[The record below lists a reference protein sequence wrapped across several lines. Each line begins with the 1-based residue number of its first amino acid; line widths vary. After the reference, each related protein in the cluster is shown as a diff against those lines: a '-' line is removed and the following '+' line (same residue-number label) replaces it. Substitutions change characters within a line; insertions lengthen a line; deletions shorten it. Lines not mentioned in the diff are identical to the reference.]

1 MAAGR
6 QRDWTSL
13 NGSGKAVT
21 LGPAEILLT
30 SMDADGTQ
38 DGFDLDLTRAV
49 AEEVPVPVI
58 ASGGAGK
65 LEDFYRVLTE
75 GKADAGPCRVGLPLW
90 NLPYQGSEGL
100 SFKTRRRRA
109 ALKKGAFPHNRG
121 RALPAS
127 SAKAPRQ
134 GLGNVIQ

>member
-1 MAAGR
+1 M
-6 QRDWTSL
+6 
-13 NGSGKAVT
+13 
-21 LGPAEILLT
+21 P
-30 SMDADGTQ
+30 DGTQ

-65 LEDFYRVLTE
+65 LEDFYRVLT
-75 GKADAGPCRVGLPLW
+75 GRQGGRGPCRVGLPLW

-109 ALKKGAFPHNRG
+109 ALKRG
-121 RALPAS
+121 PFLITGEGPFLRLLQKARVRA
-127 SAKAPRQ
+127 
-134 GLGNVIQ
+134 